1 MVNNAADQIIVR
13 NAEKKLL
20 KDILNSTRS
29 EFVALWGR
37 RRVGKTYLIKAFFKQ
52 ADCLFFHVTGSN
64 DDPINT
70 QIKRFVTEIGTKFYN
85 GAELKPPKTWEEVLE
100 QLTKAMLTVPKGK
113 KVVLFFDEFPWLATQ
128 KSGLLQALD
137 YYWNR
142 FWVDNNR
149 LKLIICGSSASWIIK
164 NIVNN
169 KGGLHNRITQ
179 LIELKPLSLNDT
191 KIYLHHF
198 GVTLNNKQILQIYM
212 AMGGIPHYLN
222 SIKKG
227 LSATQNI
234 DQICFRENGILFKEF
249 DNLYSSLFN
258 HHEIYIDLIKIIA
271 KHHYGISQ
279 EEIIKQY
286 KKASRGGRI
295 VRRLKDLEESGFVI
309 SFIPYKHK
317 QKGIYYRIFDEYTLF
332 HLDWIE
338 PITKTIQKLERREGY
353 WESKSN
359 TAAWKVWC
367 GYAFESICY
376 KHIANI
382 RKALK
387 INLAAE
393 VGSWRYSSKKYTY
406 EEGAQIDLLFDRPDG
421 IINLCEIKYT
431 DLPFVIDKQCRQNLV
446 RKAEIFRRYTKID
459 KQIFFTFIAAN
470 GIKPNLYS
478 EELVANVVTL
488 EDFFG

>member
-1 MVNNAADQIIVR
+1 MDISDQIIVR
-13 NAEKKLL
+13 NAEKTLL
-20 KDILNSTRS
+20 RELLNSNRS
-29 EFVALWGR
+29 EFAALWGR

-52 ADCLFFHVTGSN
+52 LDCLFFHVTGSS
-64 DDPINT
+64 DDPIDK
-70 QIKRFVTEIGTKFYN
+70 QIKRFVTEIGVKFYG

-100 QLTKAMLTVPKGK
+100 QLTKAMLTVPKEK
-113 KVVLFFDEFPWLATQ
+113 KIVLFFDEFPWLATK
-128 KSGLLQALD
+128 KSGLLQSLD

-142 FWVDNNR
+142 FWVDDNR

-179 LIELKPLSLNDT
+179 LIELKPLSLSET
-191 KIYLHHF
+191 KKYLHHL
-198 GVTLNNKQILQIYM
+198 GVVLNDKQILQLYM
-212 AMGGIPHYLN
+212 VMGGIPHYLN
-222 SIKKG
+222 SVKKG

-234 DQICFRENGILFKEF
+234 DQICFKENGILLKEF
-249 DNLYSSLFN
+249 DKLYSSLFER
-258 HHEIYIDLIKIIA
+258 HEIYIDLIKIIS
-271 KHHYGISQ
+271 KYHYGISQ

-309 SFIPYKHK
+309 SFIPYNHK
-317 QKGIYYRIFDEYTLF
+317 QKGIYFRIFDEYTLF
-332 HLDWIE
+332 YLDWIE
-338 PITKTIQKLERREGY
+338 PITKTIQKLERRENY

-359 TAAWKVWC
+359 TVAWKAWC

-382 RKALK
+382 RGALK
-387 INLAAE
+387 INSAAE

-431 DLPFVIDKQCRQNLV
+431 DQPFVIDKQYKQNLV
-446 RKAEIFRRYTKID
+446 RKSEIFRRYTKID
-459 KQIFFTFIAAN
+459 KQIFFTLISAN
-470 GIKPNLYS
+470 GLKPNLYS
-478 EELVANVVTL
+478 DELIANVVTL
-488 EDFFG
+488 NAFFEE